1 MALQPK
7 KEAVMER
14 REREREIGKVRN
26 NKQWT
31 INTLTFV

>member
-14 REREREIGKVRN
+14 REREIGKVRN

>member
-7 KEAVMER
+7 KEAVER
-14 REREREIGKVRN
+14 REREIGKVRN
-26 NKQWT
+26 SKQWT